1 MLTITTLSF
10 IITGMLFG
18 NLIFIFMGLL
28 PVVYIFLSLLLDEP
42 RTVEV
47 FNPARYSN
55 VWVDDIIEIE
65 RTLRVQGGLGHVTI
79 GEVLPPF
86 FELVEGSNFKVIW
99 KGFGDLED
107 THTYKIRCT
116 KRGAYFLEYSNWE
129 TNHPLNLKTATLGEA
144 SVNQTLIVKPY
155 PFNIKR
161 IRQQKALSKMT
172 MPSEAL
178 IQMGVPTTQFKE
190 IRDYSFGDSYR
201 HINWKATARRAM
213 PNKPP
218 KINEYEK
225 EGMKVVWI
233 YLNTAS
239 RMALGTNIRN
249 GFEYAI
255 QAVLGL
261 SSFYL
266 SRNCRVGV
274 SFYNDEKMALS
285 GGKGPYRMSTDG
297 LGSILVMPEF
307 ASLQAPSIE
316 DSQPFIKTTEEF
328 IIPDTGKRQLYT
340 INNRLLK
347 IDIRGSS
354 YNLQQ
359 CVRKSRGHIVGTNPL
374 FVIVTMVSEKRL
386 NNLLDGLGEMQKYIK
401 RSRTGRPSVLIIHVS
416 GFGVAARSDNEEFAA
431 RLIEMEEKS
440 ILKALSGYGA
450 LVVHWNPVKQSFQE
464 VLLSQVARR

>member
-10 IITGMLFG
+10 IVTGMLFG
-18 NLIFIFMGLL
+18 NLIFIYMGLM

-42 RTVEV
+42 RTVDV
-47 FNPARYSN
+47 LNRVKYST

-65 RTLRVQGGLGHVTI
+65 RKLHIQGGLGHVTI

-86 FELVEGSNFKVIW
+86 FELVEGSNFKVLW
-99 KGFGDLED
+99 KGYGDLED

-116 KRGAYFLEYSNWE
+116 KRGVYFLEHSNWE
-129 TNHPLNLKTATLGEA
+129 TNQPLNLKTATLGEA
-144 SVNQTLIVKPY
+144 PVNQTLIVKPHS
-155 PFNIKR
+155 FNIKR

-172 MPSEAL
+172 MPSEAQ
-178 IQMGVPTTQFKE
+178 IQMGVPTTQFRE
-190 IRDYSFGDSYR
+190 IRDYAFGDSYR

-261 SSFYL
+261 SNFYL

-274 SFYNDEKMALS
+274 SFYNDEKMVLS
-285 GGKGPYRMSTDG
+285 VKEGAYRMPTG
-297 LGSILVMPEF
+297 ILGSILVMPDI
-307 ASLQAPSIE
+307 ASTQIALLE
-316 DSQPFIKTTEEF
+316 DSQPFTKTTEEF
-328 IIPDTGKRQLYT
+328 IIPDTGKRQLYI
-340 INNRLLK
+340 INNRLLN
-347 IDIRGSS
+347 IDIQGSN
-354 YNLQQ
+354 YNLQH
-359 CVRKSRGHIVGTNPL
+359 CIRKSRGHIVGSNPL
-374 FVIVTMVSEKRL
+374 FIIVTMVNEKRL
-386 NNLLDGLGEMQKYIK
+386 KSLLDGLGEMQKYIK

-416 GFGVAARSDNEEFAA
+416 GYGVAVRSDNEEFAA
-431 RLIEMEEKS
+431 RLIEMEERA
-440 ILKALSGYGA
+440 ILKSLSSYGA

-464 VLLSQVARR
+464 VLLSQVAKR

>member
-1 MLTITTLSF
+1 
-10 IITGMLFG
+10 MLFG
-18 NLIFIFMGLL
+18 NLIFIYMGLL

-42 RTVEV
+42 RKVEV
-47 FNPARYSN
+47 INSAKYTN
-55 VWVDDIIEIE
+55 VWVDDVIEIE
-65 RTLRVQGGLGHVTI
+65 RKLQIQGGLGHVTI

-99 KGFGDLED
+99 KGLRDLED
-107 THTYKIRCT
+107 IHKYKIRCT
-116 KRGAYFLEYSNWE
+116 KRGVYFLEYSNWE
-129 TNHPLNLKTATLGEA
+129 TNHPLNVKTATLGEA
-144 SVNQTLIVKPY
+144 SVDQTLIVKPY

-161 IRQQKALSKMT
+161 IRQQKVLSKMT
-172 MPSEAL
+172 MPSEAQ
-178 IQMGVPTTQFKE
+178 IQMGVPTTQFRE
-190 IRDYSFGDSYR
+190 IRDYAFGDSYR

-261 SSFYL
+261 SNFYL

-274 SFYNDEKMALS
+274 SFYNDDKMVLS
-285 GGKGPYRMSTDG
+285 SGEVAYRMSTDG
-297 LGSILVMPEF
+297 SGSILVMPDI
-307 ASLQAPSIE
+307 ASAQAPSVE
-316 DSQPFIKTTEEF
+316 DSQPVIETSEEF

-340 INNRLLK
+340 INDRLLNV
-347 IDIRGSS
+347 DIRGSR

-359 CVRKSRGHIVGTNPL
+359 CVRKSRGHIVGSNPL
-374 FVIVTMVSEKRL
+374 FIIVTMVDENRL
-386 NNLLDGLGEMQKYIK
+386 KSSLDGLAEMQKYIK
-401 RSRTGRPSVLIIHVS
+401 RSRTGRPSVLIVHVS
-416 GFGVAARSDNEEFAA
+416 GFGVAARSDNEVIAA
-431 RLIEMEEKS
+431 QLIEMEEKS
-440 ILKALSGYGA
+440 ILTSLIGYGA
-450 LVVHWNPVKQSFQE
+450 MVVHWNPVKQSFQE